1 MGPAPEEHR
10 SVQSGEWI
18 FLQSRQIVLEVSVF
32 DPGWKQMKRN
42 PKIIK
47 YSLNFHD
54 FLHLNAGSLANL
66 VLKAFLPENREKRW
80 DSKNVCMYIYL

>member
-1 MGPAPEEHR
+1 
-10 SVQSGEWI
+10 
-18 FLQSRQIVLEVSVF
+18 
-32 DPGWKQMKRN
+32 MKRN